1 MSHSV
6 VVLTTLVL
14 LTACV
19 SKDESAVKRHSWG
32 DPNLQG
38 TWDYRTATP
47 LAVPATIGDR
57 VQFTDLEKDEFEQQ
71 STARGV
77 AFVRRVG
84 NYVGDEPWADRG
96 QYLTEDNRAALITD
110 PVDGKLPP
118 RTTRGKPMAGGWFG
132 QMSDTEVTGP
142 EDRTVLERCIVA
154 SLIPLRPLNF
164 NNNVRI
170 VQSPTHVLIMTEMV
184 HDARIIPIKR
194 SNQRSNQRLNER
206 SNDAIK
212 RTGLPHWLGESVG
225 HWEDQTLV
233 VETTNFRAYP
243 NLLGTSPGLRLTE
256 RFTIADDAHLTYEY
270 TVDDPDVF
278 LNTWSARQTLSRL
291 DGQIYEYACH
301 EGNVSMELMLRGA
314 RLAEQ

>member
-1 MSHSV
+1 MRRQV
-6 VVLTTLVL
+6 GVL
-14 LTACV
+14 LLFAALSTACA
-19 SKDESAVKRHSWG
+19 SLDEADAQRHSWG

-47 LAVPATIGDR
+47 LAVPANISNRT
-57 VQFTDLEKDEFEQQ
+57 QFTDIEKEEFEQQ

-96 QYLTEDNRAALITD
+96 LYLTEANRAALITY

-118 RTTRGKPMAGGWFG
+118 RTSQGKVMAGRYFG

-142 EDRTVLERCIVA
+142 EDRTVLERCIVGP
-154 SLIPLRPLNF
+154 LIPLRPLNF

-170 VQSPTHVLIMTEMV
+170 AQSPTHVLIMTEMV
-184 HDARIIPIKR
+184 HDARIVPI
-194 SNQRSNQRLNER
+194 QRSNHKL
-206 SNDAIK
+206 K
-212 RTGLPHWLGESVG
+212 RTGLPHWLGESTG

-233 VETTNFRAYP
+233 VETTNFRAYA
-243 NLLGTSPGLRLTE
+243 NLLGTSPALHLTE
-256 RFTIADDAHLTYEY
+256 RFTLADDSHLSYEY
-270 TVDDPDVF
+270 TVNDPDVF
-278 LNTWSARQTLSRL
+278 QDTWSARQTLSRL